1 MKKLFFIVAL
11 SVASVA
17 AVKAQDTKPLKFSLG
32 LEAALPVGDFADGYS
47 FGIGGSVQADY
58 SVAEKLAL
66 TLNAGY
72 ISFSGKTVEVFPGTS
87 LKLPTVGFIPV
98 LAGFKYALTE
108 QLYGSAQLG
117 ATFADEKDSGTAF
130 TYAPGLGYKFSENFD
145 ALLKYTGYS
154 SDGSSTGTVGLR
166 IAYTF

>member
-1 MKKLFFIVAL
+1 MKKLFFISAL
-11 SVASVA
+11 T
-17 AVKAQDTKPLKFSLG
+17 AVSFAGNAQNQTGKPLKFSIG
-32 LEAALPVGDFADGYS
+32 LEAALPLGTFADDFS
-47 FGIGGSVQADY
+47 FGIGGSAQADY

-72 ISFSGKTVEVFPGTS
+72 ISFSGKTISGYKTPSIG
-87 LKLPTVGFIPV
+87 LIPV
-98 LAGFKYALTE
+98 LAGFKYDLTP

-117 ATFADEKDSGTAF
+117 VTFSDQKGAGSIF
-130 TYAPGLGYKFSENFD
+130 TYAPGLGYKFTENFD

-154 SDGSSTGTVGLR
+154 DKGGTSSTVGLR